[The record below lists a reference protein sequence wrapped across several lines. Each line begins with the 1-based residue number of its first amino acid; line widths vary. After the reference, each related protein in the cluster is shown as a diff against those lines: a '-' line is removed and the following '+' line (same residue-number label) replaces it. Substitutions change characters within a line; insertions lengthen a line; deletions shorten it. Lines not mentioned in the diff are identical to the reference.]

1 MLPLIPITLLH
12 SYIFSFYTYSSFI
25 PHPTFTYQSFFSPF
39 IWLKCHRCNNGVTC
53 ARIYCHVFIYV
64 RMRLRKPRVKWKG
77 YHGQEKYPTLLLLFE
92 VIGHIWPCTWRGG
105 GSRGFDQNKVA
116 SEGGQIRVTRH
127 GDKPAGKYMKRYT
140 PCWRI
145 NNATEELCLVYNQI
159 IGWCIFNRDTAN

>member
-1 MLPLIPITLLH
+1 MLPFIHITPPH
-12 SYIFSFYTYSSFI
+12 SYIFSFYTYSFFI
-25 PHPTFTYQSFFSPF
+25 PHPTLTYQSFFSPF
-39 IWLKCHRCNNGVTC
+39 IWLKCHRCNNVVICT
-53 ARIYCHVFIYV
+53 RIYCHVFIYV

-92 VIGHIWPCTWRGG
+92 VIGHIWPCTWWGG

-116 SEGGQIRVTRH
+116 SEGCQIRVTRR
-127 GDKPAGKYMKRYT
+127 GDKPAGEYTERYN

-159 IGWCIFNRDTAN
+159 IGWCMFNGDTAN